1 MAVVAA
7 SQGYCHAG
15 VSTMTWALS
24 LDDAGVLTFQED
36 GQAGVAVLELTDSN
50 GTVHT
55 IDTLNLPAGVAAA
68 FGMPAG
74 SSLLNAGEK
83 QITGISA
90 KTVKSRG
97 VTVLTASM
105 SWAPPTT

>member
-1 MAVVAA
+1 MPLVAA

-15 VSTMTWALS
+15 AFTMTWALS

-36 GQAGVAVLELTDSN
+36 GQAGVATLELTDAN
-50 GTVHT
+50 GNVHS

-68 FGMPAG
+68 FGLPTGA
-74 SSLLNAGEK
+74 SLLNAGER
-83 QITGISA
+83 QIVGINA

-97 VTVLTASM
+97 QSVLTASM
-105 SWAPPTT
+105 TWAPPTA